1 MMNIKT
7 LLLAAVAFS
16 MVGCATD
23 SACAKAPK
31 KNIAIQMYSMRDDI
45 KKDYEGSVK
54 KLGEMGYTAVEAA
67 GYGGGKFYG
76 KTPAEFKAG
85 SEAAGMKVLSS
96 HTTKQLSQKEL
107 ETGDFSESMKWWDEC
122 IAAHK
127 AAGMKYIVAPWMS
140 VPKTLKDLKTYCKY
154 YNEIGKRCKAAGLS
168 FGYHNHAHEFQKVE
182 GKVMYDYMLENTD
195 PDLVFFEMDVYW
207 TVRGQK
213 APVDYFKNIRSV
225 LGFCTSRTKK
235 SLATAEWL
243 VLMQYSSM
251 QPTPEWNI
259 LLLKSS
265 AIALLLRKA

>member
-1 MMNIKT
+1 
-7 LLLAAVAFS
+7 
-16 MVGCATD
+16 
-23 SACAKAPK
+23 
-31 KNIAIQMYSMRDDI
+31 
-45 KKDYEGSVK
+45 
-54 KLGEMGYTAVEAA
+54 
-67 GYGGGKFYG
+67 
-76 KTPAEFKAG
+76 
-85 SEAAGMKVLSS
+85 
-96 HTTKQLSQKEL
+96 
-107 ETGDFSESMKWWDEC
+107 MKWWDEC

-213 APVDYFKNIRSV
+213 APVDYFKKYPKRFRLLHIKDEKE
-225 LGFCTSRTKK
+225 LGDSG
-235 SLATAEWL
+235 WL

-251 QPTPEWNI
+251 QRRRNGNI
-259 LLLKSS
+259 PLLKSS